1 MLCILR
7 SVANVG
13 LTPCLFFLPP
23 PPPPQVTFK
32 CRIPD
37 WCYATPNITNS
48 STGTRSPT
56 QPWVGYPFNSYSKLP
71 HPDKA
76 NAERAPVVLR
86 IPDIP
91 PMPVPWAGFRPGSD
105 PGDPR
110 CDCGTYLP
118 HFDFGSKP
126 FIGNEVLDKASIA
139 FLKMRKT
146 SYEYDAALPD
156 LVPQTPKVVDWAYI
170 QDTYSYSGT
179 WKYGGDNDTI
189 VLVVKIEPPPPPR
202 GPGDPVRVYLD
213 LDLDKVPFAD
223 KVQFQMTRE
232 IYRSELYKGFC
243 FDPQPS
249 SPLTGT
255 FNLAPRIKST
265 TAISG
270 AAGVYGDK
278 TQINIEFDEATLKP
292 ALAWDEIVEPVRRTD
307 CGERPMGGDCK
318 ALNLGSKVVGRW
330 LQGDTVYRIDVQN
343 ASGADAINL
352 GNIQF
357 ELKGQVNGPGEFFRI
372 PFIY

>member
-1 MLCILR
+1 
-7 SVANVG
+7 
-13 LTPCLFFLPP
+13 
-23 PPPPQVTFK
+23 
-32 CRIPD
+32 
-37 WCYATPNITNS
+37 
-48 STGTRSPT
+48 
-56 QPWVGYPFNSYSKLP
+56 
-71 HPDKA
+71 
-76 NAERAPVVLR
+76 
-86 IPDIP
+86 
-91 PMPVPWAGFRPGSD
+91 MPVPWAGFRPGSD

-372 PFIY
+372 PIYLPNKYTGRILISLVRINTRINTPHNRLKDMYHA